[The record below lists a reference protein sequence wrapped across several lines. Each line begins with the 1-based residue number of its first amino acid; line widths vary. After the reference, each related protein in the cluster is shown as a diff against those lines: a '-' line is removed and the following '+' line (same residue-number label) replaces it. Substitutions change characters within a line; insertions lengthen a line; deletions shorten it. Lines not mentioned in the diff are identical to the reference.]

1 MGSKKARKKRKQKR
15 VLQRVKSSLE
25 EKGILQGRQL
35 ILNPSGQVKMSEVL
49 ENFVEPYWEYASTED
64 EMKKLLL
71 VATVAWNAAMMEDE
85 KRREFLRQVLNSTPE
100 DVRDEVSKVLKE
112 MIKRKQEEFGECVR
126 NILDIKLTMTRNG
139 PHLSVVSTMP
149 KII

>member
-1 MGSKKARKKRKQKR
+1 
-15 VLQRVKSSLE
+15 
-25 EKGILQGRQL
+25 
-35 ILNPSGQVKMSEVL
+35 MSEVL

>member
-100 DVRDEVSKVLKE
+100 DVRDEVSKVLK
-112 MIKRKQEEFGECVR
+112 
-126 NILDIKLTMTRNG
+126 DST
-139 PHLSVVSTMP
+139 VVF
-149 KII
+149 